1 VDRGRQS
8 IECISLLFA
17 YKIKY
22 PKQIYI
28 LRGNHESESVTKV
41 YGFYDECKNRYSVKL
56 WRHYCNAFNYMPVSG
71 LICKKILC
79 MHGGLSNY
87 LDKLDNI
94 RQLERPTEIPD
105 TGCQ

>member
-1 VDRGRQS
+1 
-8 IECISLLFA
+8 
-17 YKIKY
+17 
-22 PKQIYI
+22 
-28 LRGNHESESVTKV
+28 
-41 YGFYDECKNRYSVKL
+41 
-56 WRHYCNAFNYMPVSG
+56 MPVSG

>member
-1 VDRGRQS
+1 
-8 IECISLLFA
+8 LLFA

-22 PKQIYI
+22 PNQIYI

-71 LICKKILC
+71 LISKKILC

-87 LDKLDNI
+87 LEKLDNI
-94 RQLERPTEIPD
+94 RQIERPTEIPD
-105 TGCQ
+105 TGNQ